1 MSVERVKSMV
11 RRVVEV
17 QQNGNVDAIDQ
28 LFAEDFVDHTPFP
41 GVTPDREGVK
51 DFCTAMLAAF
61 PDLRVTIQDQVAQE
75 DAVATRK
82 LFSGSHRGAFLG
94 LPASGREMT
103 FEVIDILRFR
113 DGRITDHWL
122 VVDSGALI
130 RQLTVGAEIRNE

>member
-17 QQNGNVDAIDQ
+17 QQNGNVEAIDQ
-28 LFAEDFVDHTPFP
+28 MFSEDFVDHTPFP
-41 GVTPDREGVK
+41 GVTADREGVK
-51 DFCTAMLAAF
+51 ALFTTMLAAF

-82 LFSGSHRGAFLG
+82 RFSGSHRAAFLG
-94 LPASGREMT
+94 LPASGREVT

-113 DGRITDHWL
+113 DGRITDHWMM
-122 VVDSGALI
+122 VDTAALI
-130 RQLTVGAEIRNE
+130 RQLTVGSESQGK